1 MANNETPTA
10 LIINARTGEEII
22 RPLNTDE
29 LFERKAMELE
39 EAEFLAQKQAKAE
52 ARTSALAK
60 LAALGL
66 TEDEIGAL

>member
-29 LFERKAMELE
+29 LSERKAMELE
-39 EAEFLAQKQAKAE
+39 EAEFLAQKQAKEE

-66 TEDEIGAL
+66 TEAEIAAL